1 MVSAKTYRAGTLKE
15 ALAQVRRDLGGSA
28 VILGTREV
36 RRRRMFGLGSRE
48 MIEVTASDGSVSA
61 TSDRAGG
68 PANAPP
74 SVVIPTSSEALHS
87 HFGEQLSRLHAMVE
101 DLSKHG
107 RLDHLLPDLPGE
119 LVPTY
124 ASLLEA
130 EVPESLARRLVRYVA
145 ERLEPDE
152 TRNPEAVRDALREA
166 VESCVQIAPPIA
178 AVAGTRR
185 VVALVGPTG
194 VGKTTTVAKL
204 AANFKLAHGLRP
216 GLVTVDT
223 YRIAAVEQ
231 LRTYAEIID
240 LPLAV
245 ANAPGEMQRAIDEL
259 GNVDLVLI
267 DTAGRS
273 PRDEVKI
280 RELSDFL
287 AAARPDEVH
296 LVLSAVSGER
306 SLRAAVERFA
316 VAQADRLILTK
327 LDEADGLG
335 GVLAVLG
342 HADRPVSYLTTGQ
355 AVPDDIEPANRARIA
370 RLIMG
375 YDVVQ

>member
-1 MVSAKTYRAGTLKE
+1 MNIPTEANPGMVSAKTYRAATLKE
-15 ALAQVRRDLGGSA
+15 ALAHVRRDLGGAA

-36 RRRRMFGLGSRE
+36 RRRRIFGLGSRE
-48 MIEVTASDGSVSA
+48 VVEVTASDGSHEP
-61 TSDRAGG
+61 TP
-68 PANAPP
+68 PAVPP
-74 SVVIPTSSEALHS
+74 IIIPAASEALHS
-87 HFGEQLSRLHAMVE
+87 HFGEQLSRLHSMVE
-101 DLSKHG
+101 DLSRHG

-130 EVPESLARRLVRYVA
+130 EVPEALARRLVRYVA
-145 ERLEPDE
+145 DRLEPDE
-152 TRNPEAVRDALREA
+152 THRPEAVRDALCEA
-166 VESCVQIAPPIA
+166 VESAIQIAPPIA

-245 ANAPGEMQRAIDEL
+245 ANAPGRC
-259 GNVDLVLI
+259 
-267 DTAGRS
+267 AGRS
-273 PRDEVKI
+273 TSWGMWI
-280 RELSDFL
+280 SC
-287 AAARPDEVH
+287 
-296 LVLSAVSGER
+296 
-306 SLRAAVERFA
+306 
-316 VAQADRLILTK
+316 
-327 LDEADGLG
+327 
-335 GVLAVLG
+335 
-342 HADRPVSYLTTGQ
+342 
-355 AVPDDIEPANRARIA
+355 
-370 RLIMG
+370 
-375 YDVVQ
+375 

>member
-1 MVSAKTYRAGTLKE
+1 MVSSSKTYRAGTLKE
-15 ALAQVRRDLGGSA
+15 ALAQVRRDLGGGA

-48 MIEVTASDGSVSA
+48 LVEVTASDGQA
-61 TSDRAGG
+61 TAAAPE
-68 PANAPP
+68 PARPAP
-74 SVVIPTSSEALHS
+74 VVIPAASEALQS
-87 HFGEQLSRLHAMVE
+87 RFGEQLSRLHAMVE

-130 EVPESLARRLVRYVA
+130 EVPEALARRLARYVA
-145 ERLEPDE
+145 ERLEPEELRRADLI
-152 TRNPEAVRDALREA
+152 RDTLCEA
-166 VESCVQIAPPIA
+166 VESCVPIAPPIA

-245 ANAPGEMQRAIDEL
+245 ANAPSEMRKAIDEL
-259 GNVDLVLI
+259 GDVDLVLI

-280 RELSDFL
+280 RELADFL
-287 AAARPDEVH
+287 AAAEPDEVH
-296 LVLSAVSGER
+296 LVLSAVAGER
-306 SLRAAVERFA
+306 SLRAAVDRFA
-316 VAQADRLILTK
+316 VARADRLILTK

-335 GVLAVLG
+335 GVLSVLG

-355 AVPDDIEPANRARIA
+355 AVPDDIEPADRARIA
-370 RLIMG
+370 RLILG
-375 YDVVQ
+375 QEAVW